1 MLQSYKINSMFGL
14 DQNAM
19 MQKMQQALE
28 ESKIRLE
35 NTIVSSEAGGG
46 LIRIEMNGNRKVTEL
61 SINGSLQDIDK
72 EDLEDLLIVA
82 VNRVLDEANRVNE
95 QEVSSSARQFLPGI

>member
-1 MLQSYKINSMFGL
+1 MFGL

-28 ESKIRLE
+28 ESKVRLE
-35 NTIVSSEAGGG
+35 RTVVTSEAGSG
-46 LIRIEMNGNRKVTEL
+46 LIRVEMNGNRKVTEL
-61 SINGSLQDIDK
+61 SINGSLHDMDK

-82 VNRVLDEANRVNE
+82 INRAMEEANRVNE
-95 QEVSSSARQFLPGI
+95 NEVSSSARQFLPGI